1 VPLVAAIAV
10 AAVLIGA
17 AAFAMTM
24 GGPDDPA
31 ARAAAAGAPNTSNPT
46 ANSAPSPQASRSV
59 AEPASRGQLRAVP
72 TPSPSRTRTSPRAT
86 PRQPSGDGTVTSSG
100 TCEASYYDTG
110 TTTASGEPFDPN
122 AFTAAH
128 KTLAFGT
135 RVKVTN
141 TANGK
146 SVTVRIND
154 RGPFVSGRCLDLTTA
169 AFKAIASISSGVAQV
184 RYQVL
189 S

>member
-1 VPLVAAIAV
+1 MPLVAAAAV
-10 AAVLIGA
+10 AVVLIGG
-17 AAFAMTM
+17 AAFAMTL
-24 GGPDDPA
+24 GGPDDSP
-31 ARAAAAGAPNTSNPT
+31 ARATAADAPSAAGSTGSP
-46 ANSAPSPQASRSV
+46 APSPQVSRSV
-59 AEPASRGQLRAVP
+59 AEPASRGQLRAMP
-72 TPSPSRTRTSPRAT
+72 SPSPSRTRTSPRPAQT
-86 PRQPSGDGTVTSSG
+86 QPAGGGTVTSSG
-100 TCEASYYDTG
+100 TCEASYYGTG

-135 RVKVTN
+135 RVRVTN
-141 TANGK
+141 SANGK

-169 AFKAIASISSGVAQV
+169 AFKAIASLSSGVV
-184 RYQVL
+184 TVKYQVL